1 MSKKPEKLS
10 FFSAIPPLM
19 TKNLDKEGIRS
30 IVDSYDIFYIDLW
43 GVVHN
48 GIALHKNAIE
58 ALEQISKANKDYVL
72 LTNAPRPTKTV
83 KSFLKKMGM
92 DNKIREKVYSS
103 GEAALNYLNKN
114 YKNKKFYHIGPP
126 RDFDLFLDF
135 KKNKVENFLDS
146 SYLLCTG
153 LFENK
158 SEDLNYYKDLFKNQT
173 KKTMIC
179 TNPDLIV
186 DRGNRRELCAG
197 SVALVFEKMGGEVV
211 YFGKPFPEVYNQS
224 INNKNKKVLSIG
236 DNLNTDIK
244 GANLLNFD
252 SLLVSNGIHKTE
264 IKKEG
269 IDIVSKKY
277 EAIVN
282 FIQTELKWW
291 DMKEY
296 KSFNILKKHKGS
308 IILIGNFD
316 GVHLGHQKLFKS
328 ANNYKKK
335 YKLKIGVVTFEP
347 MPKMYFN
354 NNIKNFRIS
363 NINQKKNILKSLGVD
378 FIVTKKFDSRF
389 SKVKSDFFIKEFLFK
404 KLKAK
409 YIFVSN
415 NFRFGNNREGDV
427 NKLINNEVN
436 YNYKIIK
443 ARPLILNNKV
453 MSSTYIR
460 TLLEN
465 GDLKKANSLLN
476 RKWTIE
482 GTVQKGRQEGK
493 KIGFPTC
500 NIDIKDYVVAKPGV
514 YAVIVKLKK
523 SKKSQKAI
531 ANLGYRPT
539 FNQKKILLELHIFN
553 FSGNLYNK
561 YLSVE
566 FTKFI
571 RKEKKFKNVD
581 QLKKQIQ
588 SDLKVAKKS

>member
-1 MSKKPEKLS
+1 
-10 FFSAIPPLM
+10 
-19 TKNLDKEGIRS
+19 
-30 IVDSYDIFYIDLW
+30 
-43 GVVHN
+43 
-48 GIALHKNAIE
+48 
-58 ALEQISKANKDYVL
+58 
-72 LTNAPRPTKTV
+72 
-83 KSFLKKMGM
+83 
-92 DNKIREKVYSS
+92 
-103 GEAALNYLNKN
+103 
-114 YKNKKFYHIGPP
+114 
-126 RDFDLFLDF
+126 
-135 KKNKVENFLDS
+135 
-146 SYLLCTG
+146 
-153 LFENK
+153 
-158 SEDLNYYKDLFKNQT
+158 
-173 KKTMIC
+173 
-179 TNPDLIV
+179 
-186 DRGNRRELCAG
+186 
-197 SVALVFEKMGGEVV
+197 
-211 YFGKPFPEVYNQS
+211 
-224 INNKNKKVLSIG
+224 
-236 DNLNTDIK
+236 
-244 GANLLNFD
+244 
-252 SLLVSNGIHKTE
+252 
-264 IKKEG
+264 
-269 IDIVSKKY
+269 
-277 EAIVN
+277 
-282 FIQTELKWW
+282 
-291 DMKEY
+291 MKEY

-335 YKLKIGVVTFEP
+335 YKLKVGVITFEP

-378 FIVTKKFDSRF
+378 FIVTKKFDNRF

-443 ARPLILNNKV
+443 PRPLILNNKV
-453 MSSTYIR
+453 ISSTYIR

-482 GTVQKGRQEGK
+482 GIVQKGRQEGK

-539 FNQKKILLELHIFN
+539 FNQKKILLEVHIFN

-566 FTKFI
+566 FKNFI
-571 RKEKKFKNVD
+571 REEKKFKNVN
-581 QLKKQIQ
+581 QLKLQIKN
-588 SDLKVAKKS
+588 DLKTAKKN